1 MAGGAPRA
9 SCSDARCES
18 DAVRQRG
25 GAMMVNLMCCDRAAI
40 VLPTT
45 TTCNEGAIA
54 SLVGQPRRALAQ
66 PVSHARASCLAARRP
81 GQRGRPTWPSLA
93 LGFRGAPGLCTT
105 GRACSILLSPCSPSP
120 RKSINHGDTRIVLAT
135 PAQLVALARPP
146 RALSGPYRQHQH
158 ANQLPDTP
166 PLLRLFASLA
176 NGNHHACHDARDKC
190 DDRAAANLAH
200 RAARAVSHRVAPAL
214 ARRASR
220 TRGPVGPDVAVERR
234 EPDVDAV
241 PQRGGTEPRGQHTSR
256 PASLIVP
263 HTISLSGNNA
273 PPPPPPAALASPP
286 VPTHQKRPNSMIIR
300 DNAVVMPTNVTTPA
314 SAPASPGS
322 NTKPRSPPPAAVASA
337 RPGRSLVSL
346 TTEASVDNL
355 SDLASSLYAGSL
367 DTSLDRRIST
377 RRRATLRS
385 SETPAALSA
394 AGVRMRVLVL
404 GVCFLLMFT
413 AFGVAQSLLTTLFPT
428 AGFVSFC
435 LIYATYTLASLLGP
449 AVVGAVPERLVFA
462 LGAAIYTFF
471 AAALNLDPSE
481 PGETPYLLYVASC
494 LTGIAAGLLWVQQ
507 GAYVTQLV
515 RAGPIPA
522 PAVMAT
528 FYGVFASNLIV
539 GNTIGL
545 ALVAT
550 HAATTRTMLWVM
562 TCISGVAIFLFI
574 VGIKP
579 VPGSATAPTS
589 LRVRLHTV
597 GHVLQDKK
605 MWSLAPLIAFT
616 GATMTLG
623 FATIPKYLP
632 RPALGPTASAGD
644 LRDATT
650 AGVAKLLLAFGIAS
664 VLVSPIWGR
673 VLRRSGIIGRGPRV
687 LIAQTA
693 LVAVIAVCITVARNL
708 VPDRHGENP
717 NASTAQILCIV
728 ASAVIGALD
737 PLHNTWT
744 NSVLSDTFGRHVKP
758 QPAAVGDAPSPPEQ
772 DRTAAAFAAYRVF
785 ICLGVVVTS
794 LVNLAAVGKF
804 EGVPEWI
811 VVGGYMAGLWVL
823 SCAGYLWFGRLEPD
837 VAGHMGRCRE
847 STPPQGALGSPL
859 SSVSEG
865 QLRAPGSIKSEEAK
879 QED

>member
-1 MAGGAPRA
+1 MTATAPTGATGSPRPTSLIVPHA
-9 SCSDARCES
+9 PSLVMPRPPSLVVPHTPTAPS
-18 DAVRQRG
+18 VPTSPSSAVSLTSTLSPS
-25 GAMMVNLMCCDRAAI
+25 AAATERAAS
-40 VLPTT
+40 T
-45 TTCNEGAIA
+45 
-54 SLVGQPRRALAQ
+54 
-66 PVSHARASCLAARRP
+66 
-81 GQRGRPTWPSLA
+81 
-93 LGFRGAPGLCTT
+93 
-105 GRACSILLSPCSPSP
+105 
-120 RKSINHGDTRIVLAT
+120 
-135 PAQLVALARPP
+135 
-146 RALSGPYRQHQH
+146 
-158 ANQLPDTP
+158 
-166 PLLRLFASLA
+166 
-176 NGNHHACHDARDKC
+176 
-190 DDRAAANLAH
+190 
-200 RAARAVSHRVAPAL
+200 
-214 ARRASR
+214 
-220 TRGPVGPDVAVERR
+220 
-234 EPDVDAV
+234 
-241 PQRGGTEPRGQHTSR
+241 TSR
-256 PASLIVP
+256 PLSLIVP

-286 VPTHQKRPNSMIIR
+286 MPTHHKRPNSMIIR
-300 DNAVVMPTNVTTPA
+300 DNAVVTPTNATTALA
-314 SAPASPGS
+314 SASASAGS
-322 NTKPRSPPPAAVASA
+322 NTKPRSPPPAAVAST
-337 RPGRSLVSL
+337 RPGRPLVSL
-346 TTEASVDNL
+346 TTDASADNL
-355 SDLASSLYAGSL
+355 SDLAPSLYAGSPA
-367 DTSLDRRIST
+367 TSLDLRVST
-377 RRRATLRS
+377 RRRRSTLRS
-385 SETPAALSA
+385 SEAPTTLSA

-449 AVVGAVPERLVFA
+449 AVVGAAPERLVFA

-481 PGETPYLLYVASC
+481 PGEPPYLLYVASC

-528 FYGVFASNLIV
+528 FYGVFAGNLIV

-550 HAATTRTMLWVM
+550 HASSTRTMLWVM
-562 TCISGVAIFLFI
+562 TCISGIAVLLFI

-579 VPGSATAPTS
+579 VPGAATAPTS
-589 LRVRLHTV
+589 LRVRLHMV
-597 GHVLQDKK
+597 GHVLQDRK
-605 MWSLAPLIAFT
+605 MWSLAPLISFT

-623 FATIPKYLP
+623 FATLPKYLP

-644 LRDATT
+644 VRDAMT

-664 VLVSPIWGR
+664 VIVSPIWGR
-673 VLRRSGIIGRGPRV
+673 ALRRSGIVGRGPRV
-687 LIAQTA
+687 LVVQTL
-693 LVAVIAVCITVARNL
+693 LVAAIAVCITVARNL
-708 VPDRHGENP
+708 VPDRNGASP
-717 NASTAQILCIV
+717 NAPTAQILCIV

-758 QPAAVGDAPSPPEQ
+758 KPAAVGDPPSPPEQ

-794 LVNLAAVGKF
+794 LVNLAAVGQF

-837 VAGHMGRCRE
+837 VAGHIGRRRE
-847 STPPQGALGSPL
+847 STPPQGAMGSPV
-859 SSVSEG
+859 SSMSEG
-865 QLRAPGSIKSEEAK
+865 QLRAPGSIKSEETK
-879 QED
+879 QAS

>member
-1 MAGGAPRA
+1 MTVTTPAASATTSPRPTSLIVPRA
-9 SCSDARCES
+9 PSLIVSRPPSLVVPHTLTAPS
-18 DAVRQRG
+18 APTSPSSAVSLTSTLSPS
-25 GAMMVNLMCCDRAAI
+25 AAATERAAS
-40 VLPTT
+40 T
-45 TTCNEGAIA
+45 
-54 SLVGQPRRALAQ
+54 
-66 PVSHARASCLAARRP
+66 
-81 GQRGRPTWPSLA
+81 
-93 LGFRGAPGLCTT
+93 
-105 GRACSILLSPCSPSP
+105 
-120 RKSINHGDTRIVLAT
+120 
-135 PAQLVALARPP
+135 
-146 RALSGPYRQHQH
+146 
-158 ANQLPDTP
+158 
-166 PLLRLFASLA
+166 
-176 NGNHHACHDARDKC
+176 
-190 DDRAAANLAH
+190 
-200 RAARAVSHRVAPAL
+200 
-214 ARRASR
+214 
-220 TRGPVGPDVAVERR
+220 
-234 EPDVDAV
+234 
-241 PQRGGTEPRGQHTSR
+241 TSR
-256 PASLIVP
+256 PVSLIVP

-273 PPPPPPAALASPP
+273 PPPPPPTALASPP
-286 VPTHQKRPNSMIIR
+286 CMPTHKKRPSSMIIR
-300 DNAVVMPTNVTTPA
+300 DNVVVTPTNATTTSTSA
-314 SAPASPGS
+314 SAGS
-322 NTKPRSPPPAAVASA
+322 NTKPRSPPPAAVAST

-346 TTEASVDNL
+346 TTEASADNL
-355 SDLASSLYAGSL
+355 SDLAPSLYAGSPAA
-367 DTSLDRRIST
+367 SLDRRAST
-377 RRRATLRS
+377 RRRSTLRS
-385 SETPAALSA
+385 SETPTALSA

-449 AVVGAVPERLVFA
+449 AVVGAAPERLVFA

-481 PGETPYLLYVASC
+481 PGETPYVLYVASC

-528 FYGVFASNLIV
+528 FYGVFAGNLIV

-550 HAATTRTMLWVM
+550 HVASTRTMLWVM
-562 TCISGVAIFLFI
+562 TCISGVAVFLFI

-579 VPGSATAPTS
+579 VPGAATAPTS
-589 LRVRLHTV
+589 LRVRLYTV

-623 FATIPKYLP
+623 FATLPKYLP

-644 LRDATT
+644 VRDATT

-687 LIAQTA
+687 LVAQTL
-693 LVAVIAVCITVARNL
+693 LVAAIAACITVARNL
-708 VPDRHGENP
+708 VPDRNGANP
-717 NASTAQILCIV
+717 NASTAQILCII
-728 ASAVIGALD
+728 ASAVIGSLD

-758 QPAAVGDAPSPPEQ
+758 KPAAVGDPPSPPEQ

-794 LVNLAAVGKF
+794 LVNLAAVGQF
-804 EGVPEWI
+804 EGVPEWA

-837 VAGHMGRCRE
+837 VAGYMGRCRE
-847 STPPQGALGSPL
+847 STPPQGAMGSPV

-879 QED
+879 QEI

>member
-1 MAGGAPRA
+1 MTTATPTSATASPRPTSLIVPRSPSLVVPRPPSLVVPHTPTAPSVPTSPSSAMSLTSTLPA
-9 SCSDARCES
+9 SAAATE
-18 DAVRQRG
+18 
-25 GAMMVNLMCCDRAAI
+25 RAAS
-40 VLPTT
+40 T
-45 TTCNEGAIA
+45 
-54 SLVGQPRRALAQ
+54 
-66 PVSHARASCLAARRP
+66 
-81 GQRGRPTWPSLA
+81 
-93 LGFRGAPGLCTT
+93 
-105 GRACSILLSPCSPSP
+105 
-120 RKSINHGDTRIVLAT
+120 
-135 PAQLVALARPP
+135 
-146 RALSGPYRQHQH
+146 
-158 ANQLPDTP
+158 
-166 PLLRLFASLA
+166 
-176 NGNHHACHDARDKC
+176 
-190 DDRAAANLAH
+190 
-200 RAARAVSHRVAPAL
+200 
-214 ARRASR
+214 
-220 TRGPVGPDVAVERR
+220 
-234 EPDVDAV
+234 
-241 PQRGGTEPRGQHTSR
+241 TSR
-256 PASLIVP
+256 PVSLIVP

-273 PPPPPPAALASPP
+273 PPPAALASPP
-286 VPTHQKRPNSMIIR
+286 MPTHQKCPNSIIIR
-300 DNAVVMPTNVTTPA
+300 DNAAVTPA
-314 SAPASPGS
+314 NATTTSASVSAGNS
-322 NTKPRSPPPAAVASA
+322 KPRSPPPPPPAVASM
-337 RPGRSLVSL
+337 RPGRSLASL
-346 TTEASVDNL
+346 TAEASAGNL
-355 SDLASSLYAGSL
+355 SDLAPSLYAGSPA
-367 DTSLDRRIST
+367 TSLDRRAST
-377 RRRATLRS
+377 RRRSTLRS
-385 SETPAALSA
+385 SGTPTALSA
-394 AGVRMRVLVL
+394 TGVRMRVLVL

-413 AFGVAQSLLTTLFPT
+413 AYGVAQSLLTTLFPT

-449 AVVGAVPERLVFA
+449 AVVGAAPERLVFA

-481 PGETPYLLYVASC
+481 PGETPYLLYVVSC

-528 FYGVFASNLIV
+528 FYGVFAGNLIV

-550 HAATTRTMLWVM
+550 HAASTRTMLWVM
-562 TCISGVAIFLFI
+562 TCISGVAIVLFI

-579 VPGSATAPTS
+579 VPGAATAPTS

-623 FATIPKYLP
+623 FATLPKYLP
-632 RPALGPTASAGD
+632 RPTLGTTTTAGD
-644 LRDATT
+644 VREAAT

-673 VLRRSGIIGRGPRV
+673 ALRRSGIIGRGPRV
-687 LIAQTA
+687 LVVQTL
-693 LVAVIAVCITVARNL
+693 LVAAIAACITVARNL
-708 VPDRHGENP
+708 VPDRNGANP

-728 ASAVIGALD
+728 ASSVIGSLD

-758 QPAAVGDAPSPPEQ
+758 KPAAVGDPPSPPEQ

-794 LVNLAAVGKF
+794 LVNLAAVGTF
-804 EGVPEWI
+804 EGVPEWT

-837 VAGHMGRCRE
+837 VAGYMGKRRE
-847 STPPQGALGSPL
+847 STPPQGGMGSPV

-865 QLRAPGSIKSEEAK
+865 QLRAAGPIKSEEVK